1 MSEHIN
7 PNSIKPLDLEKR
19 KIHFE
24 RRQQDEAEALSCIIE
39 AQKVYKCFL
48 MPSFETGVLQMM
60 VHTHEPDTPE
70 TRANLDA
77 FGAYLQQVLEQYQ
90 VQFTPIVSADDP
102 SKSGV
107 YLLTTW

>member
-1 MSEHIN
+1 MSEHID
-7 PNSIKPLDLEKR
+7 PNSIKPIDLEKR

-24 RRQQDEAEALSCIIE
+24 RRQHDEAEALACVLE
-39 AQKVYKCFL
+39 AQNVYKCHL
-48 MPSFETGVLQMM
+48 VPSFETGSLQMM
-60 VHTHEPDTPE
+60 IGTNEPDTPE
-70 TRANLDA
+70 TQANIDA
-77 FGAYLQQVLEQYQ
+77 FNVYLQQVLDEYQ